1 MKTKASWKTS
11 LFGTGGILVIVV
23 NVAAMLLDDN
33 PNTNPDWSVVFA
45 ALMPSIAALFA
56 RDNNVT
62 SEQAG
67 AK

>member
-1 MKTKASWKTS
+1 MKSWRTS
-11 LFGTGGILVIVV
+11 LFGSGGLAVLWF
-23 NVAAMLLDDN
+23 NVANMLLDDN
-33 PNTNPDWSVVFA
+33 PATNPDWSTVITATFA
-45 ALMPSIAALFA
+45 CVATLFA

>member
-1 MKTKASWKTS
+1 MKKSSWKTS
-11 LFGTGGILVIVV
+11 IFGAGGILVIAA
-23 NVAAMLLDDN
+23 NVAAMLLDGN
-33 PNTNPDWSVVFA
+33 PATNPDWSVVFA

-56 RDNNVT
+56 RDNTVT